1 MTLRIL
7 SFAVAVPL
15 TFLLSHGP
23 DGAGHEGVR
32 RICCPGDAGETR
44 PSDMLPW
51 DETAVSAETAVKLFE
66 RFKTLDGVWI
76 GTSTKGWKEET
87 TVRTIAGG
95 SVVQFTSFDAHPNET
110 MLTLV
115 YFDIDRL
122 LITHYCVAKNQP
134 RLQLTAV
141 EDEGSTA
148 VFTFLD
154 GTNLASREKGHMDKV
169 VYRFRDDDHFTSQW
183 TWYQDGK
190 ERWMEEIMNERKP

>member
-1 MTLRIL
+1 MTLKIV

-23 DGAGHEGVR
+23 DGAGHERVR
-32 RICCPGDAGETR
+32 RTCCPGDAGETR
-44 PSDMLPW
+44 PSDMLTG
-51 DETAVSAETAVKLFE
+51 DETAVSAETSVKLFE

-115 YFDIDRL
+115 HFDIDRL
-122 LITHYCVAKNQP
+122 LITH
-134 RLQLTAV
+134 
-141 EDEGSTA
+141 
-148 VFTFLD
+148 
-154 GTNLASREKGHMDKV
+154 
-169 VYRFRDDDHFTSQW
+169 
-183 TWYQDGK
+183 
-190 ERWMEEIMNERKP
+190 